1 MVSPF
6 LDPMRMIIFYHTL
19 LQTITFKKALLLELY
34 LLIGITK
41 SIPSFRY
48 FFSAI
53 SEKKRYIHL
62 LYF

>member
-19 LQTITFKKALLLELY
+19 LQAITSNKALLLNCILSSQ
-34 LLIGITK
+34 IIK
-41 SIPSFRY
+41 STSLFLY
-48 FFSAI
+48 FFFII
-53 SEKKRYIHL
+53 SEKLRYIHL